1 MTNQTE
7 LLRKLTDEG
16 ESVVARLRKWAAET
30 PDRRFFFYGEDRTGL
45 SFRQF
50 DEVTNCV
57 AGNFAARGIRKGN
70 RVAILARN
78 QKLSVLSMFAIW
90 KAGAVFCPINFNYT
104 GALLHSLI
112 LDLEPS
118 LLIADDEAKRAI
130 DEVLLL
136 GRGLA
141 DIKRIVIDCPGPLRS
156 IPNHASAEVPV
167 LESWSAYLEPSQAP
181 PIDLDFDDIAN
192 IIYTSGTT
200 GPSKGVLQT
209 HRWINQMT
217 FFLRKLLTPDD
228 VIYNDLPLYH
238 IGGAICNVAR
248 AAWVGCEVACWDR
261 FSVTDFWDRIETSSA
276 SCAILLDVMIPRLM
290 KAPASIRDR
299 NNTLNKVNLQPLP
312 LNHNEIAR
320 RFGFDVVATGFGQT
334 ESGNSLVA
342 YILETNEETETP
354 SSIRRG
360 MGREGIRR
368 VMEAYGATVVSAS
381 EASWKGFMGRQTMF
395 VDAAILD
402 EHDRECRPGEAGQ
415 LAIRPKVPGLLF
427 SGYHRRPEDSL
438 KSMRNFWFHTG
449 DVARKEPSGIFT
461 YIDRMADRIRVRG
474 ENISSFQI
482 EDIFNQNPSI
492 SICAAFP
499 VPALEGDEDDV
510 VVFVVPSKDVPDLEK
525 GLREWIKTAMPKFM
539 QPKYIRIVDDI
550 PRTPTNKIE
559 KFKLK
564 RMFLEQQANELSSAG
579 SRE

>member
-1 MTNQTE
+1 MTAQAE
-7 LLRKLTDEG
+7 LLRKLTGEG
-16 ESVVARLRKWAAET
+16 ESVVARLRKWAVET
-30 PDRRFFFYGEDRTGL
+30 PDRRFFFYGEDGTSL

-50 DEVTNCV
+50 NEMTDCI
-57 AGNFAARGIRKGN
+57 AGNCAARGIKKGD
-70 RVAILARN
+70 RIAILTRN
-78 QKLSVLSMFAIW
+78 QKLSVLSMFAVW

-104 GALLHSLI
+104 GVLLHSLI
-112 LDLEPS
+112 LDINPS
-118 LLIADDEAKRAI
+118 LLIADDEMKSVIEDAAR
-130 DEVLLL
+130 L
-136 GRGLA
+136 GRSIVG
-141 DIKRIVIDCPGPLRS
+141 IERIVIDGRDSSWSIASQAPGR
-156 IPNHASAEVPV
+156 VPV
-167 LESWSAYLEPSQAP
+167 QESWSQYLEPSQAP
-181 PIDLDFDDIAN
+181 SVDLNFDDIAN

-261 FSVTDFWDRIETSSA
+261 FSVGEFWDRIETSSA
-276 SCAILLDVMIPRLM
+276 SSAILLDVMIPRLM
-290 KAPASIRDR
+290 KAPASVRDR

-342 YILETNEETETP
+342 YILETDEETETP
-354 SSIRRG
+354 STIRRG
-360 MGREGIRR
+360 MSREGIRR
-368 VMEAYGATVVSAS
+368 AMETYGATVVSPS
-381 EASWKGFMGRQTMF
+381 EASWKGFMGRETMF
-395 VDAAILD
+395 VDATILD
-402 EHDRECRPGEAGQ
+402 EHDQECEPGEAGQ
-415 LAIRPKVPGLLF
+415 LAIRPKVPTLLF
-427 SGYHRRPEDSL
+427 SGYHARPEDSL
-438 KSMRNFWFHTG
+438 KSIRNFWFHTG

-474 ENISSFQI
+474 ENVSSFQI

-492 SICAAFP
+492 NICAAFP

-510 VVFVVPSKDVPDLEK
+510 VVFVVPSMVDADFERRLQD
-525 GLREWIKTAMPKFM
+525 WIKTAIPKFM

-564 RMFLEQQANELSSAG
+564 KMFLEERANEMSSAG
-579 SRE
+579 EKK

>member
-1 MTNQTE
+1 G
-7 LLRKLTDEG
+7 EG
-16 ESVVARLRKWAAET
+16 ASVVARLRKWAVET
-30 PDRRFFFYGEDRTGL
+30 PDRRFFFYGEDGTSL

-50 DEVTNCV
+50 NEMTDRI
-57 AGNFAARGIRKGN
+57 AGNLAARGIKKGD
-70 RVAILARN
+70 RIAILTRN
-78 QKLSVLSMFAIW
+78 QKLSVLSMFAVW

-104 GALLHSLI
+104 GVLLHSLI
-112 LDLEPS
+112 QDINPS
-118 LLIADDEAKRAI
+118 LLIADDEMKSVIEDAAR
-130 DEVLLL
+130 L
-136 GRGLA
+136 GRSIVG
-141 DIKRIVIDCPGPLRS
+141 IERIVIDGSDPSWSVASQAPGR
-156 IPNHASAEVPV
+156 VPV
-167 LESWSAYLEPSQAP
+167 QESWSQYLGPSQAP
-181 PIDLDFDDIAN
+181 SVDLNFDDIAN

-200 GPSKGVLQT
+200 GPSKGALQT

-228 VIYNDLPLYH
+228 VIYNDLPIYH

-261 FSVTDFWDRIETSSA
+261 FSVGDFWDRIETSSA

-290 KAPASIRDR
+290 KAPASVRDR

-342 YILETNEETETP
+342 YILETDEETETP
-354 SSIRRG
+354 STIRRG
-360 MGREGIRR
+360 MSREGIRR
-368 VMEAYGATVVSAS
+368 AMETYGATVVSPS
-381 EASWKGFMGRQTMF
+381 EASWKGFMGRETMF
-395 VDAAILD
+395 VDATILD
-402 EHDRECRPGEAGQ
+402 EHDQECEPGEAGQ
-415 LAIRPKVPGLLF
+415 LAIRPKVPALLF
-427 SGYHRRPEDSL
+427 SGYHGRPEDSL
-438 KSMRNFWFHTG
+438 KSIRNFWFHTG

-474 ENISSFQI
+474 ENVSSFQI

-492 SICAAFP
+492 NICAAFP

-510 VVFVVPSKDVPDLEK
+510 VVYVVPSMADAGFEQRLQD
-525 GLREWIKTAMPKFM
+525 WIKSAMPKFM

-564 RMFLEQQANELSSAG
+564 KMFLEERANEMSSAG
-579 SRE
+579 EKK